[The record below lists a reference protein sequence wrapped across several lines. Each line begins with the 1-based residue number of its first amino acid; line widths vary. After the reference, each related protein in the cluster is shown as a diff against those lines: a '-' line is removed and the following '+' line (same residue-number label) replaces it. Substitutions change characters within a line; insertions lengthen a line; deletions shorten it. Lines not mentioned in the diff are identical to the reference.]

1 MFLLKEI
8 KPRHLRLRSTKM
20 FLSDIE
26 QLHILVSATT
36 LCVSSFAFGLQVGIP
51 IGTTSFPGELK
62 LSSTTS
68 GVKM

>member
-1 MFLLKEI
+1 
-8 KPRHLRLRSTKM
+8 M

-36 LCVSSFAFGLQVGIP
+36 LCVSSFAFGLRIGIP

-62 LSSTTS
+62 VSSTTS